1 MVSRYFL
8 QRERSQDR
16 LLLTLPHKSWDSV
29 PVSETVSIFVEF
41 LTETSIMMRI
51 LQALMLL
58 LLLASCTATVPAGP
72 GVLVLPGEGK
82 DLARF
87 HRDEEDCRQFA
98 GEPLLSSSAK
108 PQSDEEIQRLYDM
121 GFIQCMYHKGHR
133 VPLPDGL
140 TYGSLQDADGP
151 APEEMEMPRP

>member
-1 MVSRYFL
+1 
-8 QRERSQDR
+8 
-16 LLLTLPHKSWDSV
+16 
-29 PVSETVSIFVEF
+29 
-41 LTETSIMMRI
+41 MMRI
-51 LQALMLL
+51 LQALM

-82 DLARF
+82 DLAQF

-98 GEPLLSSSAK
+98 REPLASSPAK
-108 PQSDEEIQRLYDM
+108 PQSDEESQRLYDI

-140 TYGSLQDADGP
+140 TYDSSQDAGGP
-151 APEEMEMPRP
+151 APGEIEMPRP